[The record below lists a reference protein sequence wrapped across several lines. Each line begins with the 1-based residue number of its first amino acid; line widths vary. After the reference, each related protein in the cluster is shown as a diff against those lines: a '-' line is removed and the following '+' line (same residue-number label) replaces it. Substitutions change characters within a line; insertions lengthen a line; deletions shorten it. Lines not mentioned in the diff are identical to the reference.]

1 MPLSIADLVL
11 YKSYI
16 IIYYYY
22 SNTMYTKGFNQQ
34 LYSCDKFS
42 YNRPVYSQF
51 HVYSLKYTDQNINNQ
66 TLTQIWQLYVHI
78 SFCLDVVSSLVVM
91 VMWFAWVI
99 CVPSASLYISFESL
113 GVANWGNLWTF
124 VNSSN
129 WEFVSLLAF

>member
-34 LYSCDKFS
+34 LYSCDKSS
-42 YNRPVYSQF
+42 YNRSVYSQF